1 MEWSRPVVLLDNF
14 EKDEH
19 TKTLQRLRGVVVTV
33 EPHIPTSESEIESA
47 DALTEAS
54 LTCIERSGK
63 TIQQAFYES
72 QSQWIDDPIISQWR
86 DPNHRVHQ
94 VLSEVHDLYHAW
106 SSAQTKPFSPSANVF
121 SLQIGR
127 LLADVGLPWH
137 NNQIN
142 MPNEIDTSWPFHF
155 KSYEMR
161 ILRAKGARV
170 GDPDASG
177 YVSNVSEANCYCIRA
192 LQQELREKHPT
203 RRPILVYDHF
213 DPKILKSVEAFF
225 GLELHQISLSNGRD
239 DLIHD
244 LKNVTADGTR
254 PIIFTATLGN
264 ANGEHDDMEMIC
276 EISHALPLFLH
287 VDATRSFDYITTLPK
302 RDRRQLGIQE
312 FTLGMKS
319 LDQSLRSRDG
329 SIIAGTIV
337 AGGFNC
343 DASAPAVALK
353 PASLGANHERVAYT
367 RASDSTL
374 AGSRDAVS
382 ILWLALQELQL
393 GEAGYQEVY
402 QHCASMRT
410 ELLRRLQ
417 SSGVS
422 TGAPRYSF
430 DVIIRNCSRE
440 QKEHLVKLGGSLT
453 GKGEVVLTVQPQA
466 KLEDVESVISIM
478 SPTTQHYS
486 AMDLEQDLTSYPIP
500 ENIVNE
506 LRATVQSWKVATRSA
521 AGYPFHM
528 GSLSALGPII
538 GRFLDLLIPDDWVKA
553 RSGEILTARMETF
566 GLHTARDR
574 SMFQGAFTNGSTMG
588 NRVGIHVALRHF
600 PDAFVY
606 FSSESHYSVI
616 KTMRDCDALTNRW
629 IDRGPRYSQIPSDAN
644 GSILVETLVQQALL
658 DKMQCLRRGEAYHM
672 ILFANM
678 GTTFVGARDDL
689 ARIRASLNAAGIEIS
704 YIHVDGA
711 LDFGFDNC
719 GIALGPPGSTGPDEL
734 PRVQG
739 ITLSHHKAMG
749 NMVSGEVLC
758 YSLGGE
764 LASLVSPIDPRVVF
778 ETWLYSQIYTS
789 SDLGTMLQYCRA
801 NASRLVSGLKR
812 LGVAT
817 KRNGQEL
824 IVVLERPPAWIIEEF
839 SLRPQ
844 GDWVHFITMPHI
856 SPETVDFFVER
867 IASVERQ
874 CEIAFSYVKPLL
886 SPGFMRPVKL
896 RRVQCGS
903 PLGEKAAKLTQSLQ
917 PLNSAYD
924 TCPNTTVN
932 ACIRGALSVAVIDE
946 DEQLQA
952 VFLAESLRDMSIRV
966 GPILMASTYRDCT
979 WATMDIG
986 AQLIGFM
993 ARHMQAMVRT
1003 DEASYAMC
1011 LF

>member
-1 MEWSRPVVLLDNF
+1 MEWPGPVVLLNNF

-19 TKTLQRLRGVVVTV
+19 IVSSYLYPLSSSQSLNEKILQRLKGAVVTV
-33 EPHIPTSESEIESA
+33 EPHIPTSESEIEST
-47 DALTEAS
+47 DALTGAS

-63 TIQQAFYES
+63 TIQQTFYES

-94 VLSEVHDLYHAW
+94 VLSKVNGLYRAW
-106 SSAQTKPFSPSANVF
+106 SSAQASPFSPSANVF

-127 LLADVGLPWH
+127 FLADVGLPWH

-155 KSYEMR
+155 KSFEMG

-177 YVSNVSEANCYCIRA
+177 YVSNTSEANCYCIRA

-213 DPKILKSVEAFF
+213 DAKILKSAEAFF
-225 GLELHQISLSNGRD
+225 GPELHQISLSNGRN

-244 LKNVTADGTR
+244 LKNVTADGAR

-302 RDRRQLGIQE
+302 RDRHQLGIQV
-312 FTLGMKS
+312 FTLGMKT
-319 LDQSLRSRDG
+319 LDQSLRSTDG

-337 AGGFNC
+337 AGGFDC

-353 PASLGANHERVAYT
+353 PASLGVNHERVAYT

-393 GEAGYQEVY
+393 GEAG
-402 QHCASMRT
+402 
-410 ELLRRLQ
+410 
-417 SSGVS
+417 
-422 TGAPRYSF
+422 
-430 DVIIRNCSRE
+430 
-440 QKEHLVKLGGSLT
+440 LGGSLA
-453 GKGEVVLTVQPQA
+453 GKGEVVLTVQPQV
-466 KLEDVESVISIM
+466 KLEDVESVISVM
-478 SPTTQHYS
+478 SPTTQHYN
-486 AMDLEQDLTSYPIP
+486 ATDLEQDPTGYPIH
-500 ENIVNE
+500 ENIVND
-506 LRATVQSWKVATRSA
+506 LRATVQSWKIATRSA

-528 GSLSALGPII
+528 GSLSALGPVI
-538 GRFLDLLIPDDWVKA
+538 GRFLGLLIPDDWVQA

-566 GLHTARDR
+566 GLHTAQDR
-574 SMFQGAFTNGSTMG
+574 SEFQGAFTNGSTIG

-600 PDAFVY
+600 PDAFIY

-629 IDRGPRYSQIPSDAN
+629 VDRGPLYSQIPSDAS
-644 GSILVETLVQQALL
+644 GRILVEALVQQALM
-658 DKMQCLRRGEAYHM
+658 DKMQCLRRGEGYHM
-672 ILFANM
+672 ILFANI
-678 GTTFVGARDDL
+678 GTTFAGARDDL
-689 ARIRASLNAAGIEIS
+689 ARIHSSLNAAGIDIS
-704 YIHVDGA
+704 YIHVNGA

-749 NMVSGEVLC
+749 NMVSGEVIC
-758 YSLGGE
+758 YSLGDE
-764 LASLVSPIDPRVVF
+764 LASLVSPIEPRVVF

-789 SDLGTMLQYCRA
+789 SDVGMMLQYCRA
-801 NASRLVSGLKR
+801 NATRLVSGLER

-867 IASVERQ
+867 IASLERQ
-874 CEIAFSYVKPLL
+874 CEIAFSYVRPLL
-886 SPGFMRPVKL
+886 SSSFMRWVEL

-903 PLGEKAAKLTQSLQ
+903 RLGAKVAKLAQSLQ

-924 TCPNTTVN
+924 ACPNATVN

-966 GPILMASTYRDCT
+966 GPILMASAYRDCT
-979 WATMDIG
+979 RATMEIG
-986 AQLIGFM
+986 AQLVGFI
-993 ARHMQAMVRT
+993 ARYMQAKLRT
-1003 DEASYAMC
+1003 DEASYAMY

>member
-1 MEWSRPVVLLDNF
+1 M
-14 EKDEH
+14 
-19 TKTLQRLRGVVVTV
+19 
-33 EPHIPTSESEIESA
+33 EPHIPTPESEIESTE
-47 DALTEAS
+47 ALTEAS
-54 LTCIERSGK
+54 LTCIERSGE
-63 TIQQAFYES
+63 TIQQTFYES
-72 QSQWIDDPIISQWR
+72 QSQWIYDPIISQWR

-94 VLSEVHDLYHAW
+94 VLSRVNDLYHAW
-106 SSAQTKPFSPSANVF
+106 SSAQIKPFSPSANVF
-121 SLQIGR
+121 SVQIGR

-155 KSYEMR
+155 KSSEMW

-170 GDPDASG
+170 GDPEASG
-177 YVSNVSEANCYCIRA
+177 YVSNTSEANCYCIRA
-192 LQQELREKHPT
+192 LQQELRQKHPT

-213 DPKILKSVEAFF
+213 DTKILKSVEAFF
-225 GLELHQISLSNGRD
+225 GLELHQINLANGR

-264 ANGEHDDMEMIC
+264 SNGEEDDMEMIC
-276 EISHALPLFLH
+276 EISCVLPLVLH

-312 FTLGMKS
+312 FTLGMKT

-337 AGGFNC
+337 AGGSNC

-393 GEAGYQEVY
+393 GEAGYREVY
-402 QHCASMRT
+402 QHCASLRA
-410 ELLRRLQ
+410 ELLRRLKL
-417 SSGVS
+417 SGVS

-430 DVIIRNCSRE
+430 DVIIKNISRE
-440 QKEHLVKLGGSLT
+440 QKERLVTLGGSLT

-478 SPTTQHYS
+478 SPTTQQYS
-486 AMDLEQDLTSYPIP
+486 ATDTEQDLTSYPIP
-500 ENIVNE
+500 ENIVNK
-506 LRATVQSWKVATRSA
+506 LRVSVQSWKIATRSA

-528 GSLSALGPII
+528 GSLSALGPVI
-538 GRFLDLLIPDDWVKA
+538 GRFLDLLIPDDWVQA

-574 SMFQGAFTNGSTMG
+574 SKFQGAFTNGSTMG

-600 PDAFVY
+600 PDAFIY

-629 IDRGPRYSQIPSDAN
+629 LDRDPRYSQIPSDAS
-644 GSILVETLVQQALL
+644 GSILVEALVQQALM
-658 DKMQCLRRGEAYHM
+658 DKMQCLRRGEGYRM
-672 ILFANM
+672 VLFANI
-678 GTTFVGARDDL
+678 GTTFVGARDHP
-689 ARIRASLNAAGIEIS
+689 ARIRASLNAAGIQIS

-711 LDFGFDNC
+711 LNFGFGNC
-719 GIALGPPGSTGPDEL
+719 GITLGLPGSTGPDEL

-749 NMVSGEVLC
+749 SMVSGEVLC
-758 YSLGGE
+758 YSPRGE

-789 SDLGTMLQYCRA
+789 SDVGTMLQYCRA
-801 NASRLVSGLKR
+801 NASRLMSGLER

-817 KRNGQEL
+817 RRNGQEL

-844 GDWVHFITMPHI
+844 GDWVHFVVMPHI
-856 SPETVDFFVER
+856 SSETVDFFVER
-867 IASVERQ
+867 IACVKRQ

-886 SPGFMRPVKL
+886 SSGFMRSVKL
-896 RRVQCGS
+896 CRVQCGS
-903 PLGEKAAKLTQSLQ
+903 PLGEKVAKSAQSLR

-924 TCPNTTVN
+924 TCPNATVK

-946 DEQLQA
+946 GEQLQA

-979 WATMDIG
+979 RATMDIG
-986 AQLIGFM
+986 TQLMGFM
-993 ARHMQAMVRT
+993 ARHMQTKLRT
-1003 DEASYAMC
+1003 DGASYAMY